1 MESKE
6 YVIFNV
12 SELDKIDFTQV
23 EETSTETVRKSV
35 DEILTFVKYYGEMPS
50 SVVSLE
56 TKQGPYSHTEILEIL
71 GTSEWNPE
79 SPII

>member
-1 MESKE
+1 MAALSP
-6 YVIFNV
+6 I
-12 SELDKIDFTQV
+12 V